1 MTTRAVNS
9 GGDEPSRFEADVLH
23 CLPSRGL
30 SANEAGDQEEPHW
43 AGGFERPPGVDRLTV
58 LIAIREEPLT
68 RTWLDDLRARLV
80 PWRDAPERLRRWL
93 EEEGFVLSDL
103 EVTR

>member
-1 MTTRAVNS
+1 M
-9 GGDEPSRFEADVLH
+9 
-23 CLPSRGL
+23 
-30 SANEAGDQEEPHW
+30 
-43 AGGFERPPGVDRLTV
+43 

-68 RTWLDDLRARLV
+68 LTWLDDLRARLV